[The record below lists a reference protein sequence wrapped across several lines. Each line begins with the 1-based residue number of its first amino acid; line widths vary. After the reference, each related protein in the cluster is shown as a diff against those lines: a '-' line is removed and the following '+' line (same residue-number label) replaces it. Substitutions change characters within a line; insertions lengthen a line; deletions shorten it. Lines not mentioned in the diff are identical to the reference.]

1 MANVAWNQTYLL
13 FGNGLGVSTLLAA
26 LPVFTLLA
34 LLGIFRK
41 PAWIAGL
48 SGLAVTFFVAIV
60 GYGMPSGTALS
71 AAAYGA
77 AFGLFPISWIIF
89 WAIALYRVTL
99 DSGKFEIIKDSVGSL
114 TTDPRLQA
122 LLIAFAF
129 GAFVEGAAGFGTP
142 VAVAA
147 AMLTGLGMSPFTAS
161 AACLL
166 ANTAPVAFGSI
177 GIPVITL
184 AGITGLPLQQ
194 VSAAVGHLCAPVSL
208 FIPSYLTLAMGG
220 RRSLRAVWPAALV
233 AGASFAAVQFLV
245 SNYVAA
251 QLTDILA
258 SLSAIGSLIVLLWL
272 WRPADLRRAEAARV
286 GNAYTETAR
295 AGSGHTETAAAGH
308 KHHPASAIVEAWM
321 PYAFLVVFVL
331 LWGYKPIQTVLN
343 NVTQAIEWP
352 YLHNLVHRMPPV
364 VTKPSPYGAIFT
376 LNWMSAS
383 GSSCMFATV
392 LSAVFLRFRPAAFVR
407 LLGSV
412 ARQLFLPIVTVTS
425 VLALAF
431 LMNYS
436 GATGTLGLAFASTGS
451 MFPFFSAML
460 GWLGVFLTG
469 SDTSAN
475 ALFGSLQVVTAHKLG
490 LNPALMAG
498 GNSTGGVMGKMIS
511 LQTIAVAAAAT
522 NMSVAD
528 QAKLFRFTLKHSI
541 VLAAIVG
548 LIVLWYAYVV
558 RISF

>member
-1 MANVAWNQTYLL
+1 MNSVTWNQTYFL
-13 FGNGLGVSTLLAA
+13 FGQGLGISAIIAA

-41 PAWIAGL
+41 PAWVAGL
-48 SGLAVTFFVAIV
+48 SGLAVTFILATA
-60 GYGMPSGTALS
+60 GYGMPSGMAIS

-77 AFGLFPISWIIF
+77 AFGLFPICWIVF
-89 WAIALYRVTL
+89 WAIVLYRVTL
-99 DSGKFEIIKDSVGSL
+99 DTGKFEIIKHSVGSL

-147 AMLTGLGMSPFTAS
+147 AMLTGLGMSPFAAS

-208 FIPSYLTLAMGG
+208 FIPTYLTLAMGG
-220 RRSLRAVWPAALV
+220 KRALRAVWPAALV
-233 AGASFAAVQFLV
+233 AGASFAVVQFVV

-258 SLSAIGSLIVLLWL
+258 SLSAIGALIALLRV
-272 WRPADLRRAEAARV
+272 WRPAELQLAEAA
-286 GNAYTETAR
+286 
-295 AGSGHTETAAAGH
+295 AAGNGRTEVRPP
-308 KHHPASAIVEAWM
+308 KHQHHAASEIVAAWM
-321 PYAFLVVFVL
+321 PYVFLVIFVL
-331 LWGYKPIQTVLN
+331 LWGYKPVQTALN
-343 NVTQAIEWP
+343 AVTQTLAWP

-364 VTKPSPYGAIFT
+364 VAKPSPYGAMFT

-383 GSSCMFATV
+383 GSSCMFATL
-392 LSAVFLRFRPAAFVR
+392 LSAIFLRLHPAAFVR

-412 ARQLFLPIVTVTS
+412 ARQLFLPIVTVAA

-436 GATGTLGLAFASTGS
+436 GATGTLGLAFASTGA

-548 LIVLWYAYVV
+548 LIVLFYAYVLP
-558 RISF
+558 IAF

>member
-1 MANVAWNQTYLL
+1 MNAWSQSYLL
-13 FGNGLGVSTLLAA
+13 FGQGLGASALFAA

-48 SGLAVTFFVAIV
+48 SGLGVTLLLAVGGYRMPVGMAI
-60 GYGMPSGTALS
+60 S
-71 AAAYGA
+71 AAGYGA
-77 AFGLFPISWIIF
+77 AFGLFPISWIVF
-89 WAIALYRVTL
+89 WAIVLYRLTVET
-99 DSGKFEIIKDSVGSL
+99 GKFEIIKDSIGSL
-114 TTDPRLQA
+114 TTDSRLQA

-147 AMLTGLGMSPFTAS
+147 AMLAGLGMSPFAAS

-194 VSAAVGHLCAPVSL
+194 VSAAVGHVCAPVSL
-208 FIPSYLTLAMGG
+208 FIPAYLTAAMGG
-220 RRSLRAVWPAALV
+220 KRSLKAVWPAALA
-233 AGASFAAVQFLV
+233 AGGSFALVQFLV
-245 SNYVAA
+245 SNYIAA
-251 QLTDILA
+251 QLTDILS
-258 SLSAIGSLIVLLWL
+258 SLAAIGTLVVLLRL
-272 WRPADLRRAEAARV
+272 WKPADALRAEAAGV
-286 GNAYTETAR
+286 GDGRSHTTVFV
-295 AGSGHTETAAAGH
+295 SGHKRHMAAEIATA
-308 KHHPASAIVEAWM
+308 WL
-321 PYAFLVVFVL
+321 PYGLLVVFVL
-331 LWGYKPIQTVLN
+331 LWGYKPIQTALN
-343 NVTQAIEWP
+343 TATRSIPWP
-352 YLHNLVHRMPPV
+352 YLHNLAQRMPPV
-364 VTKPSPYGAIFT
+364 VAKPAPYGAMFT
-376 LNWMSAS
+376 LNWLSAS
-383 GSSCMFATV
+383 GSSCMFAT
-392 LSAVFLRFRPAAFVR
+392 LLAALFLRVKPPAFVR

-412 ARQLFLPIVTVTS
+412 ARQLFLPTVTVTS

-436 GATGTLGLAFASTGS
+436 GATGTLGLAFSSTGEA
-451 MFPFFSAML
+451 FPFFSAIL

-475 ALFGSLQVVTAHKLG
+475 ALFGSLQVVTAQKLG
-490 LNPALMAG
+490 LNAALMAA

-528 QAKLFRFTLKHSI
+528 QARLFRFTLKHSVLLASVVGCI
-541 VLAAIVG
+541 VVF
-548 LIVLWYAYVV
+548 YVYLV
-558 RISF
+558 PISF